1 MKYLLDT
8 CVVSELVKS
17 MPNAQVLQ
25 WFSERKEEELCI
37 SAMTLAELRRGVARL
52 PESNRRS
59 ELGLWLQKLE
69 AGFEDRIIPFDQ
81 ETASV
86 WAQMVVRAESAGRPM
101 AAFDSIIAAT
111 ALAQG
116 CQLVTRNTRDFAH
129 AGVALLDPWQKI
141 VG

>member
-17 MPNAQVLQ
+17 MPDAQVLQ
-25 WFSERKEEELCI
+25 WFSERKEEELYI
-37 SAMTLAELRRGVARL
+37 SAMTLAELQRGVARL

-59 ELGLWLQKLE
+59 ELRLWLQKLE

-86 WAQMVVRAESAGRPM
+86 WALMVVRAESVGKTM

-141 VG
+141 AG